1 MILNRTLDCAE
12 ARWPTMGFLS
22 LGLMWGWLDVQTS
35 SFTLFPPESS
45 GNPAGLETYLYWFSL
60 FMTVA
65 ILLGVLLY
73 RKIDASFKRPG
84 AFVAAACLLSGSI
97 VVSAA
102 IGAGWIPAGFVWV
115 GAGLAGVG
123 AAWFMMSC
131 ANAYINLKAKDLFVS
146 VGLSKIIGIAYYFVT
161 VSLPSALSLL
171 SLALT
176 PVIVA
181 IFLCRINCPKGPPE
195 STPKTAGSRGT
206 QNFFARTTD
215 EFSALGISKKSV
227 LKLSVVCFVVFF
239 IAVLTKQEGLAASD
253 LDASAMSFQL
263 INFGTL
269 LLSLLFV
276 LIVVAPPKQ
285 ELIALT
291 KGFYAAMAVIVIL
304 FIATTLGSYHSPAF
318 SWITGSLRNMLD
330 AVVFA
335 ISALLIRRLHTST
348 AQTYG
353 LICGFPVCLGGFF
366 GHALVNTS
374 LFAGTEQMYYL
385 TLGIDLVAVILLF
398 TVFTPRDLELLFAV
412 GIAEL
417 PAADERHQPERAEE
431 AFDDIVA
438 EANFSTREAEV
449 FALLMDGYT
458 IRLISQALHI
468 SQSTVKTH
476 ISKIYLKTNVAT
488 REELFIK
495 LKSPG
500 SKEAVGGKKPG
511 NA

>member
-1 MILNRTLDCAE
+1 
-12 ARWPTMGFLS
+12 MGFLS
-22 LGLMWGWLDVQTS
+22 LGLIWGWLDVQTS
-35 SFTLFPPESS
+35 SFVLFPPESS
-45 GNPAGLETYLYWFSL
+45 GSSAGLEAYLFWFSL
-60 FMTVA
+60 FMTAA
-65 ILLGVLLY
+65 ILLGVLFY
-73 RKIDASFKRPG
+73 RKADASFGRPG
-84 AFVAAACLLSGSI
+84 AFAAAACSLSGSI
-97 VVSAA
+97 AASAA
-102 IGAGWIPAGFVWV
+102 IGAGWIPAEFTWI
-115 GAGLAGVG
+115 GAGLAGIG

-146 VGLSKIIGIAYYFVT
+146 VGLSKIVGIAYYFVT
-161 VSLPSALSLL
+161 SSLPPALSLA
-171 SLALT
+171 SLAAT
-176 PVIVA
+176 PVVIA
-181 IFLCRINCPKGPPE
+181 LFLCRINCPSAETRKGE
-195 STPKTAGSRGT
+195 SAPIGT
-206 QNFFARTTD
+206 RSDCAEASPTGTESFFSRTTD

-227 LKLSVVCFVVFF
+227 LKLSMVCFVVFF

-253 LDASAMSFQL
+253 LDASLASFQL

-285 ELIALT
+285 ELTALT
-291 KGFYAAMAVIVIL
+291 KGFYAAMAVILVL

-318 SWITGSLRNMLD
+318 SWISGSLRNMLD
-330 AVVFA
+330 AIVFA
-335 ISALLIRRLHTST
+335 ISALLVRRLHTST

-366 GHALVNTS
+366 GHALVNNI
-374 LFAGTEQMYYL
+374 LFAGTEHMYYL
-385 TLGIDLVAVILLF
+385 TLAIDLVAIILLF

-417 PAADERHQPERAEE
+417 PAQGEQRQAGRVEADW
-431 AFDDIVA
+431 DDVIA
-438 EANFSTREAEV
+438 QASFSTREAEV

-458 IRLISQALHI
+458 IRLISQELHI

-495 LKSPG
+495 LKAHG
-500 SKEAVGGKKPG
+500 GKEAPG
-511 NA
+511 E